1 MLGKCQLYVISL
13 GNTFGCAK
21 DIAKVSD
28 EQVRRPNS
36 ALPNAWLRRK
46 SDSESDSRA
55 RRCLVP
61 HGALRASSARLPARC
76 SGRPHGG
83 CLLAGTRA
91 RWPRRGA
98 GNSIRL
104 VDGGAFARCGAG
116 GRGCVGRRGSSVPLA
131 RSDDRSRCHAPAV
144 STASVRRLCDR
155 ETLNVSPQL
164 TRRPRKLKLQS

>member
-1 MLGKCQLYVISL
+1 MLGNSQLYGISL
-13 GNTFGCAK
+13 ANTFGSAI

-28 EQVRRPNS
+28 DQVRRPNS

-91 RWPRRGA
+91 RWPRRRRGQFDSTRRWR
-98 GNSIRL
+98 GIRTMR
-104 VDGGAFARCGAG
+104 GGRSGMRRSTWQLRAARTERRPFAVPRAG
-116 GRGCVGRRGSSVPLA
+116 GFDRVRSSAL
-131 RSDDRSRCHAPAV
+131 
-144 STASVRRLCDR
+144 
-155 ETLNVSPQL
+155 
-164 TRRPRKLKLQS
+164 RPRNVERFATTYATSA